1 MNKSLKN
8 LITSKN
14 CEVIDEGKEYI
25 LVKSND
31 TGLFYFVNNKGIS
44 SDGFYYAE
52 NFKNGFATIQKCENS
67 KLQHLNKFWQL
78 SKPFLK
84 SYGFNY
90 GCAIIKD
97 ENNAYRILNQ
107 DFRLSQRFTFAD
119 NYYDGLAR
127 VQSSWDGRYRYIDDE
142 GLLSDSYY
150 FAGNYKKGF
159 ASVLTRKNAPRCL
172 RDLLGN
178 LSKNKTRIGTM
189 TYNYFKN
196 KISAVDILKEF
207 PNDPLLKVFVERNE
221 MKKILNE
228 IRDKYENLSDITSEI
243 RKSYIER
250 ANAIKKLLDVTVE
263 NAKLLQY
270 DEKLN
275 SPQSL
280 IPQELENVK
289 EEQDKNIVDDIAKSF
304 SLPPDK
310 SPENFR

>member
-8 LITSKN
+8 FITSKN

-31 TGLFYFVNNKGIS
+31 TSLFYFVNNKGLF

-52 NFKNGFATIQKCENS
+52 NFKNGFATIQKYENS

-97 ENNAYRILNQ
+97 ENNACRILNQ

-228 IRDKYENLSDITSEI
+228 IRDKYKNPSDITSEI

-270 DEKLN
+270 DERLN

-280 IPQELENVK
+280 ISQETKNVEENL
-289 EEQDKNIVDDIAKSF
+289 DKNIVDDIAKSF

-310 SPENFR
+310 SFENFR

>member
-8 LITSKN
+8 FITAKN

-31 TGLFYFVNNKGIS
+31 TGLFYFVNNKGLS

-52 NFKNGFATIQKCENS
+52 NFKNGFATIQKDENS

-196 KISAVDILKEF
+196 KISAEDILKEF

-228 IRDKYENLSDITSEI
+228 IRDKYKNLSDITSEI
-243 RKSYIER
+243 RESYIER

-280 IPQELENVK
+280 IPQELEKVK
-289 EEQDKNIVDDIAKSF
+289 EEQGKNIVDDIAKSF